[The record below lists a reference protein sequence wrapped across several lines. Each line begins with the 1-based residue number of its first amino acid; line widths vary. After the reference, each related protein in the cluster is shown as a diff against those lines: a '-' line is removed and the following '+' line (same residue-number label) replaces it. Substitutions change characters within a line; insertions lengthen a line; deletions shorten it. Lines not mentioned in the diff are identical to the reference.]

1 DNKEIW
7 IYENIL
13 PSFPSI
19 YPKIIDKSPDD
30 SKNTRWIIY
39 EDLGNIRHLFTE
51 KVVLQVI
58 EQMITWHSL
67 RIDTVINEPLI
78 GAKPKIEEVRNDL
91 HSNMDEGMQT
101 FSPLGMDKERILRI
115 LKLMEEADF
124 TQFPVLVHGDLHLGN
139 YGLSHGKLVIM
150 DWEHVHVNTRYCD
163 LYHLLDL
170 SHPLFPKTMEREFRS
185 HILNQY
191 YERAVMNG
199 LNLSLKDF
207 TFEYYLYACVF
218 SLWMILLIQKD
229 LVCKEEKWPK
239 KTLRNQM
246 NESLQSFEQ
255 CSLELFEI
263 LKNR

>member
-1 DNKEIW
+1 MGIQNNYVLENGKLNDSLIVKREVLYKGPNGREVERIFVLSATSYIFKPLSTVEEDNKEIW

-67 RIDTVINEPLI
+67 QIDTVINEPLI

-101 FSPLGMDKERILRI
+101 FSQLRMDKERILRI

-139 YGLSHGKLVIM
+139 YGLSHGK
-150 DWEHVHVNTRYCD
+150 
-163 LYHLLDL
+163 
-170 SHPLFPKTMEREFRS
+170 
-185 HILNQY
+185 
-191 YERAVMNG
+191 
-199 LNLSLKDF
+199 
-207 TFEYYLYACVF
+207 
-218 SLWMILLIQKD
+218 
-229 LVCKEEKWPK
+229 
-239 KTLRNQM
+239 
-246 NESLQSFEQ
+246 
-255 CSLELFEI
+255 
-263 LKNR
+263 